1 MFSITIYTLFPF
13 SVGLLMLV
21 IGYVKLWQVRMRTQP
36 QTVALYPIWLL
47 GIIGFLTGIAAS
59 IVQMMHV
66 YDILATEPGIDASY
80 LSKHMRNAF
89 QSTLIGV
96 LVSILSLISWG
107 VVKAVKNKK
116 VGEYSSTKN

>member
-21 IGYVKLWQVRMRTQP
+21 IGYVKLWQVRMRTQL

-80 LSKHMRNAF
+80 LAKHMRNAF
-89 QSTLIGV
+89 QPTLIGV

-116 VGEYSSTKN
+116 VGELKES